1 MLVPQWAGRI
11 PMDRWVIW
19 DRQLCLLGGAAIQI
33 LPKARNSF
41 LELAGGSRVYVS
53 RAILFKCDPT

>member
-11 PMDRWVIW
+11 LNGRMVIW
-19 DRQLCLLGGAAIQI
+19 DPELCLGGRAVIQI

-41 LELAGGSRVYVS
+41 LELAGGSRVYVF
-53 RAILFKCDPT
+53 RAILFKCEPA